1 MTSPLVSCIL
11 PVYNGAAH
19 LRDALES
26 VLAQQYAPTEIVAV
40 DDGSTDGSPGILA
53 ACGSRVRVIRQ
64 PNGGPAAARNAG
76 IHAARGELIAFL
88 DQDDRWHP
96 RKLARQVA
104 HLQANPQLDVVVAHV
119 ESFWEGEA
127 PRAADQP
134 RAGAVPGYVTSSML
148 ARRGVFERVGLFDP
162 RLWFVDSL
170 DWFVRARERDV
181 GIDLIPDVLLYHRVH
196 AGNLSRR
203 GRDSRAECLRIVK
216 SALDRRRDA
225 RAGDPMTP

>member
-1 MTSPLVSCIL
+1 MTPPLVSCIL

-26 VLAQQYAPTEIVAV
+26 VLAQQYAPIEIVAV
-40 DDGSTDGSPGILA
+40 DDGSTDESPAILA

-127 PRAADQP
+127 PRAADT
-134 RAGAVPGYVTSSML
+134 G
-148 ARRGVFERVGLFDP
+148 
-162 RLWFVDSL
+162 
-170 DWFVRARERDV
+170 
-181 GIDLIPDVLLYHRVH
+181 DLH
-196 AGNLSRR
+196 AS
-203 GRDSRAECLRIVK
+203 
-216 SALDRRRDA
+216 
-225 RAGDPMTP
+225 P